1 MDGGTPVVKI
11 AKQTLLPGLGDEPE
25 GKHPASSA
33 RADWMEQLGRALT
46 NLTPD
51 SLRIAEAAL
60 RDHPADSGLL
70 LLAAL
75 AALVADQPDR
85 AMAFLKRFERRYET
99 GKAATLLTALAL
111 ARQGYTAR
119 AATLLE
125 RDHLLDPYEAMRCF
139 IGGRGMAGW
148 LVPQLTK
155 IRSATAHPQRPA
167 GSDRKQAD
175 RPRKTDAK
183 PASRPISSKAKPAAA
198 AKAPPP
204 VPDLPRLDI
213 ALALTFE
220 LVDAD
225 AIQLSGAAPDPG
237 WFRLRGELTQL
248 GLVEGF
254 DELLCLPALQGVEA
268 HRYQIETVRKVLKQ
282 YRGRVLLADEVGL
295 GKTVE
300 AGMVLKEYMLRGM
313 AERVLILVPAPLVG
327 QWREE
332 MAAKFGI
339 DCATTHDALLRS
351 DPEAFWAQPRV
362 IASIATAR
370 RREHADLLA
379 QRAYDVVVVDEA
391 HHLRDQGSASY
402 RLVNALQK
410 RFLLLLSA
418 TPVQNSLLELY
429 NLLTLLQPGI
439 FRTQKD
445 FRAAYMVP
453 GKPREPVNRDRLRDL
468 MRGVM
473 VRNTVL
479 LQSWR
484 WDPAWV

>member
-1 MDGGTPVVKI
+1 V
-11 AKQTLLPGLGDEPE
+11 
-25 GKHPASSA
+25 
-33 RADWMEQLGRALT
+33 EQLGRALT
-46 NLTPD
+46 TLSPE
-51 SLRIAEAAL
+51 SLCVAEAAL

-70 LLAAL
+70 MLAAL
-75 AALVADQPDR
+75 AALVAEQPDR
-85 AMAFLKRFERRYET
+85 AIGFLKRFERRYET
-99 GKAATLLTALAL
+99 GKASALLTALAL

-125 RDHLLDPYEAMRCF
+125 RDNLLDPYEAMRWF
-139 IGGRGMAGW
+139 VGGRGMAGW

-155 IRSATAHPQRPA
+155 IRTASARPQRGAAA
-167 GSDRKQAD
+167 GG
-175 RPRKTDAK
+175 K
-183 PASRPISSKAKPAAA
+183 PAARPAPGKAKPQAATKA
-198 AKAPPP
+198 AVP
-204 VPDLPRLDI
+204 VADLPRLEV
-213 ALALTFE
+213 ALDLTFE
-220 LVDAD
+220 LVDPN
-225 AIQLSGAAPDPG
+225 AIQLSGAQPDPA
-237 WFRLRGELTQL
+237 WFRLRAELTQL

-268 HRYQIETVRKVLKQ
+268 HWYQIETVRKVLKQ

-327 QWREE
+327 QWRDE

-351 DPEAFWAQPRV
+351 DPAAFWAQPRV

-370 RREHADLLA
+370 RREHADVLA

-391 HHLRDQGSASY
+391 HHLRDQASASY
-402 RLVNALQK
+402 KLVNTLQK

-453 GKPREPVNRDRLRDL
+453 GKPREPVNRDL

-473 VRNTVL
+473 VRNTRALAALRLPRRHSATIRAVPM
-479 LQSWR
+479 R
-484 WDPAWV
+484 PRPAAIRN